1 MSNGLLLRAKVF
13 LCYHTGINHVL
24 VIEKY
29 KKALEKAIEEAKT
42 THEAAPAMSN
52 VPQPNR
58 GPSRGVEAEQAKGA
72 QSTAPADEDGWKTAH
87 GSKRRHVTRG
97 EESAPRAAPAAQQS
111 QAPSAQAQAA
121 NANAPSAQKA
131 VPTKAEAGSKA
142 NPAAVPKPTENPW
155 VGKGKAS
162 SKVEPADDWRTEEA
176 AKNTKFWLDSNG
188 NWTTDQEKALESSPA
203 LTLTD
208 VSGDEDE
215 MPFPEDEE
223 IDVSELEDGDKA
235 KKDID
240 LNGPREA
247 FSERRAAEI
256 ETLFADLIAS
266 CLENLDETIAAMTKK
281 KVELLEEKAR
291 IEATIAAL
299 EKRLEEFK
307 MGAEERVEAVDPYEE
322 DIEALKEH
330 L

>member
-1 MSNGLLLRAKVF
+1 
-13 LCYHTGINHVL
+13 
-24 VIEKY
+24 
-29 KKALEKAIEEAKT
+29 
-42 THEAAPAMSN
+42 
-52 VPQPNR
+52 
-58 GPSRGVEAEQAKGA
+58 
-72 QSTAPADEDGWKTAH
+72 
-87 GSKRRHVTRG
+87 
-97 EESAPRAAPAAQQS
+97 
-111 QAPSAQAQAA
+111 
-121 NANAPSAQKA
+121 
-131 VPTKAEAGSKA
+131 
-142 NPAAVPKPTENPW
+142 VPKPAENPW
-155 VGKGKAS
+155 VEKGKS
-162 SKVEPADDWRTEEA
+162 TSKVEPADDWPTEEA
-176 AKNTKFWLDSNG
+176 ANNTKFWLDSNG
-188 NWTTDQEKALESSPA
+188 NWTTDQEQALESSPA

-215 MPFPEDEE
+215 MPFPGEE

-240 LNGPREA
+240 LDSPREA

-256 ETLFADLIAS
+256 ETLFSDLIAS

-299 EKRLEEFK
+299 EKRLDEFK
-307 MGAEERVEAVDPYEE
+307 TGAGERVEAVDPYEE